1 MMIRKWLQKNPVGYI
16 GFNIQGGKWNL
27 GLVWR
32 KKDGAEA
39 GQFSEGLVDLE
50 TLQTGSIDP
59 LNLDGEKMVSL
70 FSLTF
75 NGNVG
80 CPSAMNVGEKHSVAC
95 SQDCGIRRDHRP
107 FMSHFPCCSSLI
119 EYGFYSSLLSNH
131 DGS

>member
-80 CPSAMNVGEKHSVAC
+80 CPSAMNVGDKAQCSVFSGSWHQAR
-95 SQDCGIRRDHRP
+95 SQTLYVTFPLLQLSHRVRLL
-107 FMSHFPCCSSLI
+107 LI
-119 EYGFYSSLLSNH
+119 ATFQS
-131 DGS
+131 